1 MRYFERTVL
10 QKSFKIIALNRCD
23 TCHFEL
29 FRKTRVKLIIQIG
42 TVRLGT
48 DQQGWPGPFLT
59 SEKHPTTAQF
69 TAESSCS
76 KQ

>member
-1 MRYFERTVL
+1 MRYFLRTVL
-10 QKSFKIIALNRCD
+10 QTSLKIIAPNRSDKCY
-23 TCHFEL
+23 FEE
-29 FRKTRVKLIIQIG
+29 FRRTGIKLIIQIG

-59 SEKHPTTAQF
+59 SGKHPTTAQF